1 MYCFCPLNTPEPCRT
16 IKRWRYLAEQKG
28 VGGTCDVM
36 FPRKVS
42 QWHLDLASHCDVD
55 SSGEAPFADCLVF
68 SGKEGR
74 EDPVSQTRVK

>member
-1 MYCFCPLNTPEPCRT
+1 M
-16 IKRWRYLAEQKG
+16 
-28 VGGTCDVM
+28 GGTCDVM

-55 SSGEAPFADCLVF
+55 SSGEAPFANCLVF